1 MISITDYIN
10 MKGKKFREKLA
21 SGYTMCEC
29 DTLRFNEGNL
39 PDYRYYIVQDLY
51 AMRYDLAYAH
61 EYKEC
66 IPDCCS
72 ACLQVRNWR

>member
-29 DTLRFNEGNL
+29 DTLRFNEGQ
-39 PDYRYYIVQDLY
+39 ILY
-51 AMRYDLAYAH
+51 CAGFVCHAL
-61 EYKEC
+61 
-66 IPDCCS
+66 
-72 ACLQVRNWR
+72 